1 MDNQH
6 LESLLEEAL
15 QSVQDNIPSMV
26 QSLQNTQPWTHSL
39 DNSQL
44 PGFRPIL
51 NILQDLSYDS
61 ITVDRMDDVNGT
73 IDLSNTSTTPLQ
85 TTSLVDSISTPFD
98 TTNPTTNTTT
108 ATTTTTTTTT
118 PGTTTIPETTP
129 IFPPNMNFEQI
140 QQMSLFHMTSEYL
153 DSMRLFQENMGAII
167 RHIHIPASTS
177 TTRTIRHPRSGSP
190 TRGFRRDRTSPLIP
204 FLPSTIPQPNRNGQI
219 ALEFHTAPFAFM
231 NSEPPPPPVPTLQQ
245 FTQATETLIF
255 NSESM
260 SRIPTM
266 TCPITLEDFQHGEL
280 LCQIKHCRHIF
291 KEYALRNWFVRNT
304 HCPVCRYDICGYV
317 PPSEQTTTI

>member
-26 QSLQNTQPWTHSL
+26 QSLQRAQPWTHSL
-39 DNSQL
+39 DNAQ
-44 PGFRPIL
+44 FQPIL

-61 ITVDRMDDVNGT
+61 ITVDRTDNVHEATD
-73 IDLSNTSTTPLQ
+73 ISNTLASELHTSLAHSTSTPLVTTNATTPE
-85 TTSLVDSISTPFD
+85 TPG
-98 TTNPTTNTTT
+98 TTT
-108 ATTTTTTTTT
+108 ATTTPT
-118 PGTTTIPETTP
+118 PEISP
-129 IFPPNMNFEQI
+129 IFPRNLTPDQI
-140 QQMSLFHMTSEYL
+140 QQMALYHMTSEYL

-167 RHIHIPASTS
+167 RHIHIPNSP
-177 TTRTIRHPRSGSP
+177 TRTIRQNRNGS
-190 TRGFRRDRTSPLIP
+190 TLRQFRRDQLPPLLS
-204 FLPSTIPQPNRNGQI
+204 FLPSTMHPPNQNGQI

-231 NSEPPPPPVPTLQQ
+231 NSESSTPPVPTLQQ
-245 FTQATETLIF
+245 FTQATETLVF

-291 KEYALRNWFVRNT
+291 KEHALRNWFVRNT

-317 PPSEQTTTI
+317 QPSEQTATI